1 MDVDL
6 PKGKMEEE
14 LLVASGLLKN
24 GIEIIRLNSRKYQ
37 VLLVVS
43 YFTLISDVVF
53 VVFTGLWDFQRL

>member
-14 LLVASGLLKN
+14 LLVASGLLQN

-37 VLLVVS
+37 VGS
-43 YFTLISDVVF
+43 SFRTPTVF
-53 VVFTGLWDFQRL
+53 